1 MKHQAKIEIEA
12 GIPMP
17 KVKEKQEG
25 KTATLRLMK
34 IGDSIIIDDA
44 RSHNG
49 WRSCARSMGAKV
61 CMRQLEDGRSRMW
74 RTS

>member
-1 MKHQAKIEIEA
+1 MKNESKIET

-44 RSHNG
+44 SARSHNG

-61 CMRQLEDGRSRMW
+61 SMRQLEDGRSRMW